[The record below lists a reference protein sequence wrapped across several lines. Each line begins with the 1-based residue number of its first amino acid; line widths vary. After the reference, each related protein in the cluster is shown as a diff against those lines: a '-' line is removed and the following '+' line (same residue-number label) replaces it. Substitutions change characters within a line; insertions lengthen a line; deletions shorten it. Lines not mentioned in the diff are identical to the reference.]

1 MPLPD
6 APAAVDSSA
15 DRRPTPIHDRLD
27 RARHRQAVA
36 QAQQDGQSQRAAV
49 TSAGV
54 ARSTLRHWNASPA
67 TPAPAALAAFV
78 ETPEG
83 VVWLR
88 RILVAAHWSIG
99 EQGGAGV
106 RVVCDFLERSG
117 LSAFIGASYGT
128 QQTFHAGLE
137 EQIVTAATAL
147 RETLAQ
153 AMPHRLLSIAE
164 DETWK
169 DGMRLVCIDAVSN
182 FILLEQTSDERSA
195 AAWTQAL
202 EHGLEG
208 LNVTVAQG
216 TSDEAKGLLA
226 HVERDLGAYHA
237 TDLFHLQHEVSQAM
251 SLSLK
256 RAEQQAESDQARA
269 KARWQD
275 ECAAEQAYHRR
286 RHGPGR
292 PPAFAARLDEA
303 LTAYVHA
310 RLAREQAHAHRAEAK
325 ALIGAFSE
333 VDHPYEIQQG
343 QAQTPAQLE
352 TRLGTLFA
360 RLEAIAEEA
369 DLSERLCAHLA
380 KAKRLTHRLVAT
392 LAFFF
397 MMVNTRVQALDL
409 APAIEQA
416 MLNDLIPALYL
427 ERAAARSTRAE
438 HRHRLRALSAHRL
451 APLQQPSH
459 PIQSL
464 DLQTRHHLEQ
474 VAGECAD
481 LFQRSSSCVEGR
493 NGFLAL
499 YQHGH
504 HRLSPRKQQVLTAL
518 HNFAIQ
524 RPDGT
529 TAAERFFA
537 QPHPSLFEQVLE
549 GMPWPARP
557 ARRRPRPARQPYLIP
572 VAA

>member
-1 MPLPD
+1 M
-6 APAAVDSSA
+6 
-15 DRRPTPIHDRLD
+15 D
-27 RARHRQAVA
+27 RAKHRHAVA
-36 QAQQDGQSQRAAV
+36 QAQQDGQSQRAAATV
-49 TSAGV
+49 AGV
-54 ARSTLRHWNASPA
+54 ARSILRHWNAPPA
-67 TPAPAALAAFV
+67 IAAPAVLSAFV

-99 EQGGAGV
+99 EQGGVGV

-128 QQTFHAGLE
+128 QRAFHAGLE
-137 EQIVTAATAL
+137 EQIVTAAAEL
-147 RETLAQ
+147 RDTLAR
-153 AMPHRLLSIAE
+153 AMPHRTLSIAE

-182 FILLEQTSDERSA
+182 FILLEHRSDARSA

-202 EHGLEG
+202 EDGLEG
-208 LNVTVAQG
+208 LNVTVVQG

-226 HVERDLGAYHA
+226 HVERDLDAHHA
-237 TDLFHLQHEVSQAM
+237 TDLFHLQHAVSQAM

-256 RAEQQAESDQARA
+256 RAEQQAETAEAEA

-275 ECAAEQAYHRR
+275 ACAAEQAYHRR
-286 RHGPGR
+286 RHGPER
-292 PPAFAARLDEA
+292 PPAFAARIDEA
-303 LTAYVHA
+303 LSASVQA
-310 RLAREQAHAHRAEAK
+310 SLAREQAHAHRAEAK
-325 ALIGAFSE
+325 ALIGAFGE

-343 QAQTPAQLE
+343 QA
-352 TRLGTLFA
+352 
-360 RLEAIAEEA
+360 
-369 DLSERLCAHLA
+369 
-380 KAKRLTHRLVAT
+380 
-392 LAFFF
+392 
-397 MMVNTRVQALDL
+397 LDL

-416 MLNDLIPALYL
+416 MRDDLIPALYL
-427 ERAAARSTRAE
+427 ERVAARSTRAE
-438 HRHRLRALSAHRL
+438 HRHRLRALSAQRL

-464 DLQTRHHLEQ
+464 DPQTRHHLEQ

-518 HNFAIQ
+518 HNFAIK

-537 QPHPSLFEQVLE
+537 QPHRSLFEQVLE
-549 GMPWPARP
+549 RMPWPARP
-557 ARRRPRPARQPYLIP
+557 ARRRPRPAKQPYLVP

>member
-1 MPLPD
+1 MSD
-6 APAAVDSSA
+6 APACVDSSA
-15 DRRPTPIHDRLD
+15 DRRPTPIHGRLD
-27 RARHRQAVA
+27 RAKHLHAVA
-36 QAQQDGQSQRAAV
+36 QARQDGQSQRAAV
-49 TSAGV
+49 IGAGV

-67 TPAPAALAAFV
+67 PLAPAALSAFV

-117 LSAFIGASYGT
+117 LSAFIGASYGA
-128 QQTFHAGLE
+128 QQAFQTDLE
-137 EQIVTAATAL
+137 EQIVTAATEL
-147 RETLAQ
+147 RGTLAQ
-153 AMPHRLLSIAE
+153 AMPHRTLSIAE

-169 DGMRLVCIDAVSN
+169 DGMRLVGIDAVSN
-182 FILLEQTSDERSA
+182 FILLKQRSDARSA
-195 AAWTQAL
+195 AAWTRAL
-202 EHGLEG
+202 EGGLEG
-208 LNVTVAQG
+208 LNVTVVQG

-226 HVERDLGAYHA
+226 HVERDLDAHHA

-256 RAEQQAESDQARA
+256 RTEQQAETAEAEA
-269 KARWQD
+269 KARWQG

-292 PPAFAARLDEA
+292 PPAFAARIEEA
-303 LTAYVHA
+303 LSASVQA
-310 RLAREQAHAHRAEAK
+310 SLAREQAHAHRAEAK

-343 QAQTPAQLE
+343 QAQTPEQLE

-369 DLSERLCAHLA
+369 DLSERLRAHLA
-380 KAKRLTHRLVAT
+380 KAKRLTHSLVAT
-392 LAFFF
+392 LTFFF

-416 MLNDLIPALYL
+416 MLDDLIPALYL

-438 HRHRLRALSAHRL
+438 PRHRLRELSAQCL
-451 APLQQPSH
+451 APLRQPSH

-464 DLQTRHHLEQ
+464 DPQTRHHLEQ

-504 HRLSPRKQQVLTAL
+504 HRLGPRKQQVLTAL
-518 HNFAIQ
+518 HNFAIK

-549 GMPWPARP
+549 RMPWPARP
-557 ARRRPRPARQPYLIP
+557 ARRRPRPARQPYLVP